1 VTIKL
6 QNEEK
11 NSLVLKKDLSDGE
24 KQWQELVIL
33 TESLKEQLRQK
44 NNVNA
49 EEKVQ
54 FVSLKLKEEH
64 E

>member
-1 VTIKL
+1 
-6 QNEEK
+6 
-11 NSLVLKKDLSDGE
+11 LKKDLSDGE

>member
-1 VTIKL
+1 MTIKL